1 MTDCLF
7 CRIING
13 ELPST
18 IVYEN
23 KSFIAFD
30 DIDKKAPVHILI
42 VPKAHIDSVA
52 AMTDED
58 LDLMHDLMEA
68 ARDIARQKG
77 ISESGYRLVINTGE
91 DGGQTVSHLH
101 MHLLGGRALSWPP
114 G

>member
-1 MTDCLF
+1 MVDCLF

-13 ELPST
+13 ELPSA

-23 KSFIAFD
+23 KSFVAFE

-42 VPKAHIDSVA
+42 VPKAHIESVA
-52 AMTDED
+52 AMADED
-58 LDLMHDLMEA
+58 TMLMSEMFEA
-68 ARDIARQKG
+68 ARDIARQQG
-77 ISESGYRLVINTGE
+77 ISESGYRLVINTGA
-91 DGGQTVSHLH
+91 DGGQTVSHMH